1 VKSARFQ
8 YEKPRALAEAIK
20 LLAAGGGMAKL
31 IAGGQS
37 FGPMLNLRL
46 AQPDLLVDV
55 RGLPELLV
63 ASEDK
68 DAVTLGACTTHAAIE
83 DGRVPDATAGMMR
96 FVARDI
102 AYRAIRNR
110 GTIGGSLAHADPAGD
125 WVSVLMLL
133 DATVIINGPKG
144 ERRVPASQF
153 VTGALATALAEDEI
167 LTAVRIARF
176 SPKARWS
183 YYKFCRKTGEFAEA
197 IAGFVVDPER
207 GIARAV
213 IGAAEGAPV
222 LIADATP
229 LIGGFDQ
236 AIASKATTGAGF
248 QPGSYEFQVHMAA
261 LKRAFLGLQQGGLQ

>member
-1 VKSARFQ
+1 MKSAKFN
-8 YEKPRALAEAIK
+8 YEKPRGLADAIE
-20 LLAAGGGMAKL
+20 LLAGGGGMAKV

-55 RGLPELLV
+55 RGLPELAAV
-63 ASEDK
+63 SEDK

-83 DGRVPDATAGMMR
+83 DGRVPDATGGMMC

-133 DATVIINGPKG
+133 DATVIITGPAG
-144 ERRVPASQF
+144 ERRVPASEF

-167 LTAVRIARF
+167 LTAVRIAKF

-207 GIARAV
+207 GVTRAV

-222 LIADATP
+222 VISDASALIN
-229 LIGGFDQ
+229 GFDEV
-236 AIASKATTGAGF
+236 IASKATSSAGF

-261 LKRAFLGLQQGGLQ
+261 LKRAAIRIQ

>member
-1 VKSARFQ
+1 MKSAKFN
-8 YEKPRALAEAIK
+8 YEKPRALAEAVK
-20 LLAAGGGMAKL
+20 LLAAGGGMAKV

-46 AQPDLLVDV
+46 AQPELLVDV

-63 ASEDK
+63 ANEGK
-68 DAVTLGACTTHAAIE
+68 DSVTLGACTTHAAIE
-83 DGRVPDATAGMMR
+83 DGRVPDATRGLMP

-110 GTIGGSLAHADPAGD
+110 GTLGGSLAHADPAGD

-133 DATVIINGPKG
+133 DATVLISGPGG
-144 ERRVPASQF
+144 ERQIAASEF
-153 VTGALATALAEDEI
+153 VTGALATGLAEDEI
-167 LTAVRIARF
+167 VTGVRIAKF

-222 LIADATP
+222 VIADASP
-229 LIGGFDQ
+229 LIASTQGRFDQ
-236 AIASKATTGAGF
+236 AIASKATSSAGF
-248 QPGSYEFQVHMAA
+248 QPGTYEFQVHMAA
-261 LKRAFLGLQQGGLQ
+261 LKRASERLQ

>member
-1 VKSARFQ
+1 MKSAKFN
-8 YEKPRALAEAIK
+8 YEKPRALADAIK
-20 LLAAGGGMAKL
+20 LLASGGGMAKV

-55 RGLPELLV
+55 RGLPELAAV
-63 ASEDK
+63 SEDK

-83 DGRVPDATAGMMR
+83 DGRVPDATGGMMR

-133 DATVIINGPKG
+133 DATVIITGPAG
-144 ERRVPASQF
+144 ERRVPASEF

-167 LTAVRIARF
+167 LTAVRIAKF

-207 GIARAV
+207 GVTRAV

-222 LIADATP
+222 VISDASALIN
-229 LIGGFDQ
+229 GFDEV
-236 AIASKATTGAGF
+236 IASKATSSAGF

-261 LKRAFLGLQQGGLQ
+261 LKRAAIRIQ

>member
-1 VKSARFQ
+1 MKSAKFS
-8 YEKPRALAEAIK
+8 YEKPRTLAEAIG
-20 LLAAGGGMAKL
+20 LLASGSGMAKV

-55 RGLPELLV
+55 RGLAELNAV
-63 ASEDK
+63 KEEH

-83 DGRVPDATAGMMR
+83 DGRVPDATGGLMR
-96 FVARDI
+96 FVAGDI

-110 GTIGGSLAHADPAGD
+110 GTLGGSLAHADPAGD

-133 DATVIINGPKG
+133 DATVIISGPVG

-153 VTGALATALAEDEI
+153 VTGALATTLAEDEI
-167 LTAVRIARF
+167 LTGVRITKF
-176 SPKARWS
+176 SSRTRWS

-197 IAGFVVDPER
+197 IAGFVVDPAR
-207 GIARAV
+207 GITRAV

-222 LIADATP
+222 LITDAAA
-229 LIGGFDQ
+229 LMAGQKGEYDEG
-236 AIASKATTGAGF
+236 IASKATTGAGF

-261 LKRAFLGLQQGGLQ
+261 LKRAALRLQ

>member
-1 VKSARFQ
+1 MKSARFD
-8 YEKPRALAEAIK
+8 YEKPRALAEAIG
-20 LLAAGGGMAKL
+20 LLTAGGGMAKV

-46 AQPDLLVDV
+46 AQPELLVDV
-55 RGLPELLV
+55 RGLPELAAV
-63 ASEDK
+63 KEEA

-83 DGRVPDATAGMMR
+83 DGRVPDATGGLMR

-133 DATVIINGPKG
+133 DATVLISGPGG
-144 ERRVPASQF
+144 ERRVPASKF

-167 LTAVRIARF
+167 LTGVRITRF

-207 GIARAV
+207 GVARAV

-222 LIADATP
+222 VIADASA
-229 LIGGFDQ
+229 LIGGQQGKFDQ
-236 AIASKATTGAGF
+236 AIASKATSSAGF

-261 LKRAFLGLQQGGLQ
+261 LKRAAQRLQ